1 MPISEMLLPEFD
13 QEMAGTRKTL
23 ERVPEA
29 KFDWKP
35 HEKSMSMK
43 DLATHMANLPSWT
56 VETLDHDSFD
66 MNPKDGE
73 PPRMEPIESVRDA
86 LEIFDKNVTK
96 AREAIARTTD
106 EQFVSSWS
114 LLSGGETVFT
124 MPKVAVLRGM
134 ILNHN
139 VHHRAQMGLYLRLND
154 VAVPSIYGPS
164 ADEAS

>member
-1 MPISEMLLPEFD
+1 VTISESILPEFD
-13 QEMAGTRKTL
+13 QEMAVTRKTL

-56 VETLDHDSFD
+56 TTTVEEDGFD

-73 PPRMEPIESVRDA
+73 APRMEAIGSVKDA
-86 LEIFDKNVTK
+86 LAIFDKNVAAARAVIAK
-96 AREAIARTTD
+96 ASD
-106 EQFVSSWS
+106 EKLLSAWS

-124 MPKVAVLRGM
+124 LPRIGVLRSM

-139 VHHRAQMGLYLRLND
+139 IHHRAQMGLYLRMND
-154 VAVPSIYGPS
+154 VSVPPTYGPS
-164 ADEAS
+164 ADEAP